1 MEPILK
7 ETKKI
12 IGTENIS
19 TIFCRIHAYDSI
31 MCGYV
36 WFGFID
42 FMFNRSW
49 TGFDFFFQETT
60 LKIMI
65 YKLFFEIKLT

>member
-31 MCGYV
+31 MYGYV

-42 FMFNRSW
+42 FMFNRS
-49 TGFDFFFQETT
+49 
-60 LKIMI
+60 
-65 YKLFFEIKLT
+65 